1 MLFRSKKEL
10 NIFGIVKKHI
20 SKYKSAP
27 VKDEL
32 LTEVQTIQMTDK
44 DVEDCQEIV
53 SELFDIETSDEQW
66 LLEKTEKWCQE
77 KSVYNAVMESI
88 SIIDGTV
95 DKNKNTIPDILKQ
108 ALAVS
113 FKIELGHDYI
123 EDADARF
130 EYYNKKD
137 EKKIP
142 FGIDLFNKVTRGGI
156 ASKTLNVVMAGC
168 VHPKT
173 KIKVRLKLEEWI
185 EKEVSIG
192 EIQDLIEDYEIEVDS
207 PDGWVPVTLFV
218 DKGEY
223 EEYVLTTEN
232 SSVSCNEHH
241 LFETQNGWEFAKDLI
256 GVEDRKFLSDTGE
269 YVSGKVEKTGEI
281 VPIVD
286 INVDH
291 PNHRYYTEGISSHNT
306 NVGKSFF
313 MTDFASHCLANQ
325 KNVLYITLEMSEEEL
340 ARRIDA
346 NLLNININELDEVP
360 LSLLQKKMEEKSRNI
375 KSRLIFKEFPTGR
388 GSAADFNKLLDELEL
403 KKGFKPDILFVDYIN
418 ICASST
424 LPMKYKADKYL
435 YIKTVAEELRGLA
448 VEKDIPIFTATQT
461 NREGYGDSDPDLT
474 NTSESWGL
482 PATADFMFAMMT
494 DDQLE
499 QLSQFRI
506 KQLKNR
512 YNRKDCNK
520 RFCIGYDLMKMRLFD
535 IDDSV
540 GSVSTEEEQEEKT
553 QNVRFST
560 KKKTL
565 DFSGISV

>member
-1 MLFRSKKEL
+1 MRVERIIISGILKNDSYRRKAFPHLHEEYFHDKKEL

-20 SKYKSAP
+20 SKYKSVP

-53 SELFDIETSDEQW
+53 KELFDIETSDEQW
-66 LLEKTEKWCQE
+66 LLEKTEEWCQE

-95 DKNKNTIPDILKQ
+95 DKNKNTIPDILKE

-156 ASKTLNVVMAGC
+156 ASKTLNVVMAG
-168 VHPKT
+168 
-173 KIKVRLKLEEWI
+173 
-185 EKEVSIG
+185 
-192 EIQDLIEDYEIEVDS
+192 
-207 PDGWVPVTLFV
+207 
-218 DKGEY
+218 
-223 EEYVLTTEN
+223 
-232 SSVSCNEHH
+232 
-241 LFETQNGWEFAKDLI
+241 
-256 GVEDRKFLSDTGE
+256 
-269 YVSGKVEKTGEI
+269 
-281 VPIVD
+281 
-286 INVDH
+286 
-291 PNHRYYTEGISSHNT
+291 T

-346 NLLNININELDEVP
+346 NLLNVKINELDEVP
-360 LSLLQKKMEEKSRNI
+360 TSLLQKKLEEKSRNI
-375 KSRLIFKEFPTGR
+375 KGKLIFKEFPTGR

-403 KKGFKPDILFVDYIN
+403 KKGFKPDILFIDYIN

-424 LPMKYKADKYL
+424 LASRYKADKYL
-435 YIKTVAEELRGLA
+435 YIKTIAEELRGLA

-512 YNRKDCNK
+512 YNRKDSNK

-535 IDDSV
+535 IDDSNV
-540 GSVSTEEEQEEKT
+540 GSVSTGEEGETPSHGSNFLQ
-553 QNVRFST
+553 

>member
-1 MLFRSKKEL
+1 MRVERIIISGILKNDSYRKKSLPHLHPEYFHDKKEL
-10 NIFGIVKKHI
+10 NIFQTVKNHI
-20 SKYKSAP
+20 SKYKNVP

-32 LTEVQTIQMTDK
+32 LTDIQTIPMSDK
-44 DVEDCQEIV
+44 DVEDCQIIV
-53 SELFDIETSDEQW
+53 SELFDIETSDEEW

-95 DKNKNTIPDILKQ
+95 EKNKNTIPDILKQ

-113 FKIELGHDYI
+113 FKIELGHDYV

-156 ASKTLNVVMAGC
+156 ASKTLNCVMAG
-168 VHPKT
+168 
-173 KIKVRLKLEEWI
+173 
-185 EKEVSIG
+185 
-192 EIQDLIEDYEIEVDS
+192 
-207 PDGWVPVTLFV
+207 
-218 DKGEY
+218 
-223 EEYVLTTEN
+223 
-232 SSVSCNEHH
+232 
-241 LFETQNGWEFAKDLI
+241 
-256 GVEDRKFLSDTGE
+256 
-269 YVSGKVEKTGEI
+269 
-281 VPIVD
+281 
-286 INVDH
+286 
-291 PNHRYYTEGISSHNT
+291 T

-360 LSLLQKKMEEKSRNI
+360 KTLLQSKLEEKSRNI
-375 KSRLIFKEFPTGR
+375 KGKLIFKEFPTGR
-388 GSAADFNKLLDELEL
+388 GSAADFNKLIDELEL

-418 ICASST
+418 ICSSST
-424 LPMKYKADKYL
+424 LAARFKADKYL
-435 YIKTVAEELRGLA
+435 YIKTIAEELRGLA

-494 DDQLE
+494 DDELE
-499 QLSQFRI
+499 QMSQFRI

-512 YNRKDCNK
+512 YNRKDSNK

-535 IDDSV
+535 IDDSNV
-540 GSVSTEEEQEEKT
+540 GSVSTGEEGETPSHGSSFLQ
-553 QNVRFST
+553 

>member
-1 MLFRSKKEL
+1 MRVERIIISGILKNDSYRKKSLPHLHPEYFHDKKEL
-10 NIFGIVKKHI
+10 NIFQTVKNHI
-20 SKYKSAP
+20 SKYKNVP

-32 LTEVQTIQMTDK
+32 LTDIQTIPMSDK
-44 DVEDCQEIV
+44 DVEDCQVIV
-53 SELFDIETSDEQW
+53 SELFDIETSDEEW

-95 DKNKNTIPDILKQ
+95 EKNKNTIPDILKQ

-113 FKIELGHDYI
+113 FKIELGHDYV

-156 ASKTLNVVMAGC
+156 ASKTLNCVMAG
-168 VHPKT
+168 
-173 KIKVRLKLEEWI
+173 
-185 EKEVSIG
+185 
-192 EIQDLIEDYEIEVDS
+192 
-207 PDGWVPVTLFV
+207 
-218 DKGEY
+218 
-223 EEYVLTTEN
+223 
-232 SSVSCNEHH
+232 
-241 LFETQNGWEFAKDLI
+241 
-256 GVEDRKFLSDTGE
+256 
-269 YVSGKVEKTGEI
+269 
-281 VPIVD
+281 
-286 INVDH
+286 
-291 PNHRYYTEGISSHNT
+291 T

-360 LSLLQKKMEEKSRNI
+360 KTLLQSKLEEKSRNI
-375 KSRLIFKEFPTGR
+375 KGKLIFKEFPTGR
-388 GSAADFNKLLDELEL
+388 GSAADFNKLIDELEL

-418 ICASST
+418 ICSSST
-424 LPMKYKADKYL
+424 LAARFKADKYL
-435 YIKTVAEELRGLA
+435 YIKTIAEELRGLA

-494 DDQLE
+494 DDELE
-499 QLSQFRI
+499 QMSQFRI

-512 YNRKDCNK
+512 YNRKDSNK

-535 IDDSV
+535 IDDSNV
-540 GSVSTEEEQEEKT
+540 GSVSTGEEGETPSHGSSFLQ
-553 QNVRFST
+553 

>member
-1 MLFRSKKEL
+1 MRVERIIISGILKNDSYRKKAFPHLHEEYFHDKKEL
-10 NIFGIVKKHI
+10 NIFEIVKKHI

-44 DVEDCQEIV
+44 DVEDCQRIV
-53 SELFDIETSDEQW
+53 TELFDIETSDEEW

-95 DKNKNTIPDILKQ
+95 KKNKNIIPDILKQ
-108 ALAVS
+108 ALAVT

-156 ASKTLNVVMAGC
+156 ASKTLNVVMAG
-168 VHPKT
+168 
-173 KIKVRLKLEEWI
+173 
-185 EKEVSIG
+185 
-192 EIQDLIEDYEIEVDS
+192 
-207 PDGWVPVTLFV
+207 
-218 DKGEY
+218 
-223 EEYVLTTEN
+223 
-232 SSVSCNEHH
+232 
-241 LFETQNGWEFAKDLI
+241 
-256 GVEDRKFLSDTGE
+256 
-269 YVSGKVEKTGEI
+269 
-281 VPIVD
+281 
-286 INVDH
+286 
-291 PNHRYYTEGISSHNT
+291 T

-346 NLLNININELDEVP
+346 NLLNVKINELDEVP
-360 LSLLQKKMEEKSRNI
+360 TNMLKKKLEEKSRNI
-375 KSRLIFKEFPTGR
+375 KGKLIFKEFPTGR

-403 KKGFKPDILFVDYIN
+403 KKGFKPDILFIDYIN

-424 LPMKYKADKYL
+424 LGTKYKADKYL
-435 YIKTVAEELRGLA
+435 YIKTIAEELRGLA

-512 YNRKDCNK
+512 YNRKDSNK

-535 IDDSV
+535 VDDNSV
-540 GSVSTEEEQEEKT
+540 GSVSTGQ
-553 QNVRFST
+553 QQDAASHGSSFLQ

-565 DFSGISV
+565 DFSGISI

>member
-1 MLFRSKKEL
+1 MSNLYQIYLISDATGETLDRIFTAIKAQFK
-10 NIFGIVKKHI
+10 NIN
-20 SKYKSAP
+20 YKIHTYSFTR
-27 VKDEL
+27 
-32 LTEVQTIQMTDK
+32 TENQILK
-44 DVEDCQEIV
+44 I
-53 SELFDIETSDEQW
+53 
-66 LLEKTEKWCQE
+66 LENAEQE
-77 KSVYNAVMESI
+77 KN
-88 SIIDGTV
+88 SIILYSIVDSNLAKYLAKNSDMKKIPCFGVLGDLILSFSKLLNQKASHQPSGQYALDEDYYKRIEAIQFTMNHDDGNLVKEIKQSDIILLGVSRTS
-95 DKNKNTIPDILKQ
+95 KTPTAIFLANKGLKTSNIPLITENSIPDILKQ

-113 FKIELGHDYI
+113 FKIELGHDYV
-123 EDADARF
+123 EDSDARF

-156 ASKTLNVVMAGC
+156 APKTLNCVMAG
-168 VHPKT
+168 
-173 KIKVRLKLEEWI
+173 
-185 EKEVSIG
+185 
-192 EIQDLIEDYEIEVDS
+192 
-207 PDGWVPVTLFV
+207 
-218 DKGEY
+218 
-223 EEYVLTTEN
+223 
-232 SSVSCNEHH
+232 
-241 LFETQNGWEFAKDLI
+241 
-256 GVEDRKFLSDTGE
+256 
-269 YVSGKVEKTGEI
+269 
-281 VPIVD
+281 
-286 INVDH
+286 
-291 PNHRYYTEGISSHNT
+291 T

-313 MTDFASHCLANQ
+313 MTDFAAHCLTIQ

-346 NLLNININELDEVP
+346 NLLNVKINELDEVP
-360 LSLLQKKMEEKSRNI
+360 ISLLQKKLEEKSRNI

-388 GSAADFNKLLDELEL
+388 GSAADFNKLIDELEL

-418 ICASST
+418 ICSSST
-424 LPMKYKADKYL
+424 LSSNYKADKYL
-435 YIKTVAEELRGLA
+435 YIKTIAEELRGLA
-448 VEKDIPIFTATQT
+448 VEKNIPIFTATQT

-512 YNRKDCNK
+512 YNRKDSNK

-535 IDDSV
+535 IDDNNV
-540 GSVSTEEEQEEKT
+540 GSVSTGEEGETPSHGSSFLQ
-553 QNVRFST
+553 

>member
-1 MLFRSKKEL
+1 MRVERIIISGILKNDSYRKKAFPHLHPEYFHDKKEL
-10 NIFGIVKKHI
+10 NIFEIVKKHI

-44 DVEDCQEIV
+44 DVEDCKVIV

-108 ALAVS
+108 ALAVT

-123 EDADARF
+123 EDAEARF

-156 ASKTLNVVMAGC
+156 ASKTLNVVMAG
-168 VHPKT
+168 
-173 KIKVRLKLEEWI
+173 
-185 EKEVSIG
+185 
-192 EIQDLIEDYEIEVDS
+192 
-207 PDGWVPVTLFV
+207 
-218 DKGEY
+218 
-223 EEYVLTTEN
+223 
-232 SSVSCNEHH
+232 
-241 LFETQNGWEFAKDLI
+241 
-256 GVEDRKFLSDTGE
+256 
-269 YVSGKVEKTGEI
+269 
-281 VPIVD
+281 
-286 INVDH
+286 
-291 PNHRYYTEGISSHNT
+291 T

-346 NLLNININELDEVP
+346 NLLNVKINELDEVP
-360 LSLLQKKMEEKSRNI
+360 TSLLQKKLEEKSRNI
-375 KSRLIFKEFPTGR
+375 KGKLIFKEFPTGR

-424 LPMKYKADKYL
+424 LSSRFKADKYL
-435 YIKTVAEELRGLA
+435 YIKTIAEELRGLA

-499 QLSQFRI
+499 ELSQFRI

-512 YNRKDCNK
+512 YNRKDSNK

-535 IDDSV
+535 IDDNNV
-540 GSVSTEEEQEEKT
+540 GSVSTGEESETPSHGSSFLQ
-553 QNVRFST
+553 

>member
-1 MLFRSKKEL
+1 MRVERIILSGILKNDSYRRKALPHLHEEYFHDKKEF
-10 NIFGIVKKHI
+10 NIFSIVKKHI

-44 DVEDCQEIV
+44 DVEDCQVIA
-53 SELFDIETSDEQW
+53 SDLFDIETSDEQW

-88 SIIDGTV
+88 SIIDGSV

-108 ALAVS
+108 ALAVT

-156 ASKTLNVVMAGC
+156 ASKTLNVVMAG
-168 VHPKT
+168 
-173 KIKVRLKLEEWI
+173 
-185 EKEVSIG
+185 
-192 EIQDLIEDYEIEVDS
+192 
-207 PDGWVPVTLFV
+207 
-218 DKGEY
+218 
-223 EEYVLTTEN
+223 
-232 SSVSCNEHH
+232 
-241 LFETQNGWEFAKDLI
+241 
-256 GVEDRKFLSDTGE
+256 
-269 YVSGKVEKTGEI
+269 
-281 VPIVD
+281 
-286 INVDH
+286 
-291 PNHRYYTEGISSHNT
+291 T

-346 NLLNININELDEVP
+346 NLLNIKINELDEVP
-360 LSLLQKKMEEKSRNI
+360 TTLLQKKLEEKSRNI
-375 KSRLIFKEFPTGR
+375 KGKLIFKEFPTGR

-424 LPMKYKADKYL
+424 LASRFKADKYL
-435 YIKTVAEELRGLA
+435 YIKTIAEELRGLA

-461 NREGYGDSDPDLT
+461 NREG
-474 NTSESWGL
+474 
-482 PATADFMFAMMT
+482 
-494 DDQLE
+494 
-499 QLSQFRI
+499 
-506 KQLKNR
+506 
-512 YNRKDCNK
+512 
-520 RFCIGYDLMKMRLFD
+520 
-535 IDDSV
+535 
-540 GSVSTEEEQEEKT
+540 SVSYTHLT
-553 QNVRFST
+553 LPT
-560 KKKTL
+560 KA
-565 DFSGISV
+565 